1 MRGRVSSF
9 EVVYYGHTVWLVFDT
24 PTKRYGVNRAS
35 NLNSLHSAD
44 GLNADG
50 LGKTDAEKGGES
62 RREMRECGEE

>member
-1 MRGRVSSF
+1 MKWFITGIPFGWYLIHQPNGMVSTGREIS
-9 EVVYYGHTVWLVFDT
+9 
-24 PTKRYGVNRAS
+24 S
-35 NLNSLHSAD
+35 NLNSLHGAD